1 MNAYHWINR
10 YITPSRIDSYIYH
23 RDTENNTTQDFINN
37 LLKLDTRFAINMKA
51 GNVVHSYIEHANYE
65 TVPIHFV
72 KDGWT
77 VQTSPYLDCQIA
89 LPSVR
94 EMKISKEYKQY
105 NMFGKVDCIDGIV
118 VHDIKTTRQI
128 KLEKYAESMQWKL
141 YLWMTG
147 LSIFEYNI
155 FEIKIEEW
163 KKSIMI
169 NKYKELKLYRYS
181 NMEQDIFH
189 MLDEYIGYLY
199 QIKEQIQDTARLNN
213 IVLKL

>member
-1 MNAYHWINR
+1 
-10 YITPSRIDSYIYH
+10 
-23 RDTENNTTQDFINN
+23 
-37 LLKLDTRFAINMKA
+37 
-51 GNVVHSYIEHANYE
+51 
-65 TVPIHFV
+65 
-72 KDGWT
+72 
-77 VQTSPYLDCQIA
+77 
-89 LPSVR
+89 
-94 EMKISKEYKQY
+94 
-105 NMFGKVDCIDGIV
+105 MFGKVDCIDGIV

-128 KLEKYAESMQWKL
+128 KLEKYAKSMQWKL

-147 LSIFEYNI
+147 LSIFGYNI

-169 NKYKELKLYRYS
+169 NKYEELKLYRYS

-199 QIKEQIQDTARLNN
+199 QIKEQILDTARLNN